1 VYSGTGD
8 GINVWSPGGVLLGKI
23 IVENVA
29 NFAFGPDGQIFVL
42 ASKKLYLAQLDESVQ
57 PAVL

>member
-1 VYSGTGD
+1 M
-8 GINVWSPGGVLLGKI
+8 LLGKI